1 MLMKQLI
8 YPIVAILAIFSG
20 STAARAQKAQSE
32 EMAFLLKAIA
42 AAKKSTGVPP
52 QERNVFTSFLSDN

>member
-8 YPIVAILAIFSG
+8 YPIVAILAIISG

-52 QERNVFTSFLSDN
+52 QERNVFPSFLSD

>member
-1 MLMKQLI
+1 MKQLI
-8 YPIVAILAIFSG
+8 YPIVTILAIISG
-20 STAARAQKAQSE
+20 NTASRAQKAQSE

-42 AAKKSTGVPP
+42 AAKKSTGVTP